1 MRRTKQSYAMRA
13 VALLVGML
21 FSLWSVGTVSGQEH
35 HDDHGGGGH
44 EPHDT
49 TPTTGPNPTD
59 PPDDP
64 GHPDNWV
71 GTPGQQT
78 TELSYGPFNIPGV
91 PAGVDHTHTG
101 NQFRFGVQKPCNNC
115 YITGIQASM
124 SYTDGTPANPSTGNM
139 LHHMVLANTDW
150 DKTDATCELGIPF
163 PLGLLFG
170 DRFFASGDE
179 RTHIA
184 FPPNYGYRVGTGA
197 WNLIYELATMIP
209 EAKSVNIDMTYTW
222 VPNTTPNMREIRP
235 VWMDIAQCGFSTY
248 SVPAGQATNQWSWT
262 ANAAGGVMS
271 IGGHQHNDGVNIET
285 INETTGETL
294 WNSVAGYGETPE
306 WVGHHGPELS
316 SMSSYIAP
324 SGAEHR
330 GMVNVGDRITI
341 RSHYDSEAAH
351 NDVMGIVMMFLGEP
365 TSGGGGG
372 TTPTTQPGGG
382 GGTGACE
389 TATNSAH
396 VTAGRATSWLIFAW
410 AEGSNNYLGSTFTT
424 TSLQEGPTGTWTR
437 VDSC

>member
-1 MRRTKQSYAMRA
+1 MRV
-13 VALLVGML
+13 VALLAGVVISAWG
-21 FSLWSVGTVSGQEH
+21 VGTVSAQEH
-35 HDDHGGGGH
+35 HDDHGS
-44 EPHDT
+44 HDT
-49 TPTTGPNPTD
+49 TPTTEHNDDHGTTPTTGPGTTE
-59 PPDDP
+59 PPGP

-78 TELSYGPFNIPGV
+78 SEISYGPFNIPGV
-91 PAGVDHTHTG
+91 PPGQEHSHTG
-101 NQFRFGVQKPCNNC
+101 NQFRFGIEKPCNNC

-124 SYTDGTPANPSTGNM
+124 SYADGTPANPSTGNM

-150 DKTDATCELGIPF
+150 DKTDATCEIGIPF
-163 PLGLLFG
+163 PLGLMFG

-184 FPPNYGYRVGTGA
+184 FPPGYGYRTGTGG

-209 EAKSVNIDMTYTW
+209 EARTVNIDMTYTW
-222 VPNTTPNMREIRP
+222 VPATTPMSEIKP

-248 SVPAGQATNQWSWT
+248 GVPAGPATNQWSWT

-271 IGGHQHNDGVNIET
+271 IGGHQHVGGVNIET

-294 WNSVAGYGETPE
+294 WDSVAGYGETPE

-341 RSHYDSEAAH
+341 RSHYNAEAPA

-365 TSGGGGG
+365 EAGGGG
-372 TTPTTQPGGG
+372 TTPTTQPGG

-396 VTAGRATSWLIFAW
+396 VQAGRATSWLIFAW
-410 AEGSNNYLGSTFTT
+410 AEGSNNYLGSTFAT
-424 TSLQEGPTGTWTR
+424 TSLREDPAGTWTM